1 MGVKTMLPSYELGFY
16 ALTVTCAVLYSSSGI
31 FEASRDSMNRK
42 AFRDG
47 IKPGWHYFGRKMDAA
62 DFEWVMW
69 FTSFRNV
76 IIFALSGHVL
86 FGKICSM
93 IVPQH
98 RAVMYMVYGVLAVL
112 GSMGLVYLMIILSH
126 CLVLYSV
133 ALAKQKWLCYV
144 AGLCCLATFKVEPF
158 SSWQV
163 NTRELTRKDD
173 EMRNIRV
180 HALLHV
186 GAIIAV
192 DIFFHFFYI
201 LTLPSDLKF
210 VNRLSDWSLA
220 GLAYSNLVYDWVKAA
235 VMFGVTNTIARLDH
249 LEPPQPPKCITMLY
263 VFAETHFDRGINDWL
278 CKYVYDH
285 LGENHDNIMKE
296 LIATIATFAVTT
308 LWLGPCEI
316 VYIWSVF
323 NCFGLNFELWVQK
336 FFQLEPFAKL
346 EAKMSA
352 AMSRRIRAVF
362 GAANFWAIVLY
373 NILALNSLEFALLVT
388 KRLLLTGFPVSTLS
402 IWFITYCGVQLIKE
416 REHMLAI
423 EEEKSDK
430 AKVE

>member
-1 MGVKTMLPSYELGFY
+1 
-16 ALTVTCAVLYSSSGI
+16 
-31 FEASRDSMNRK
+31 
-42 AFRDG
+42 
-47 IKPGWHYFGRKMDAA
+47 
-62 DFEWVMW
+62 
-69 FTSFRNV
+69 
-76 IIFALSGHVL
+76 
-86 FGKICSM
+86 
-93 IVPQH
+93 
-98 RAVMYMVYGVLAVL
+98 
-112 GSMGLVYLMIILSH
+112 
-126 CLVLYSV
+126 
-133 ALAKQKWLCYV
+133 
-144 AGLCCLATFKVEPF
+144 
-158 SSWQV
+158 QV
-163 NTRELTRKDD
+163 STRELRRKDD
-173 EMRNIRV
+173 EMKNIRV

-235 VMFGVTNTIARLDH
+235 VMFGVINTIARLDH
-249 LEPPQPPKCITMLY
+249 LDPPQPPKCITMLY

-285 LGENHDNIMKE
+285 IGENHDNIMKE
-296 LIATIATFAVTT
+296 LMATIATFAVTT

-316 VYIWSVF
+316 VYIWSIF

-336 FFQLEPFAKL
+336 FFQQGPFAKL
-346 EAKMSA
+346 ESKMSA
-352 AMSRRIRAVF
+352 AMSRRIRAAF
-362 GAANFWAIVLY
+362 GAVNFWAIVLY

-388 KRLLLTGFPVSTLS
+388 RRLLLIGFPVSTLS

-416 REHMLAI
+416 RERILAI
-423 EEEKSDK
+423 EEEKCDK